1 MTKNYVLLSSSQKL
15 KFNNFLFQINF
26 CALSAQNNLSVV
38 KNKCILFGKQHFFNF
53 AFLSTFF
60 TAACQLFSFVDS
72 NTIVYF
78 SDCRCPM
85 NSSLQ
90 SGLNVLQ
97 AQQIISCYYNEVTF
111 DQLIATDDGEDKRL
125 CLVYLHGKK
134 SVEPLRF
141 RSSVKNL
148 TPANKVRQLQV
159 NYDRFL
165 LFGVPSD
172 NRVVCMFTSDE
183 KPSRVITRYHNKLFP
198 GCLVW
203 AIDVKL
209 KGTLNESEN
218 VLIHTE
224 EPLIP
229 VDQSLMLLRNL
240 RILPPFDIDTEADM
254 KFFCF
259 HSITVQLKF
268 PIATTGLCSGKI
280 CDGQTGAA
288 KANCVCIEKSG
299 LSDWGVRGNIT
310 CKEFQTGRLMQQE
323 CTFLS
328 VSFSKLLCKQ
338 HGSIKPDSL
347 TAFNPVLFR
356 RASHRVIQAINDKC
370 GWLVIGWFK
379 PSKTSTDSFGEIHHY
394 HVVKMTPMEDISND
408 IEVFQYPTNSN
419 DITISDASSPTVT
432 FPTFQPSKHTEYNND
447 SQSPGANAP
456 RSTKTNNREL
466 LPTSQH
472 FETSTPLA
480 SRVKLHPEQGIKQSF
495 SQEPPST
502 SRFLLFTDVTHP
514 QGPFNLQN
522 SQQNTSAGKTE
533 SQFNEN
539 ESEVSNES
547 G

>member
-183 KPSRVITRYHNKLFP
+183 KHSRVITRYHNKLFP

-229 VDQSLMLLRNL
+229 VD
-240 RILPPFDIDTEADM
+240 
-254 KFFCF
+254 
-259 HSITVQLKF
+259 
-268 PIATTGLCSGKI
+268 
-280 CDGQTGAA
+280 
-288 KANCVCIEKSG
+288 
-299 LSDWGVRGNIT
+299 
-310 CKEFQTGRLMQQE
+310 
-323 CTFLS
+323 
-328 VSFSKLLCKQ
+328 
-338 HGSIKPDSL
+338 
-347 TAFNPVLFR
+347 
-356 RASHRVIQAINDKC
+356 
-370 GWLVIGWFK
+370 
-379 PSKTSTDSFGEIHHY
+379 
-394 HVVKMTPMEDISND
+394 
-408 IEVFQYPTNSN
+408 
-419 DITISDASSPTVT
+419 
-432 FPTFQPSKHTEYNND
+432 
-447 SQSPGANAP
+447 
-456 RSTKTNNREL
+456 
-466 LPTSQH
+466 
-472 FETSTPLA
+472 
-480 SRVKLHPEQGIKQSF
+480 
-495 SQEPPST
+495 
-502 SRFLLFTDVTHP
+502 
-514 QGPFNLQN
+514 
-522 SQQNTSAGKTE
+522 
-533 SQFNEN
+533 
-539 ESEVSNES
+539 
-547 G
+547 

>member
-1 MTKNYVLLSSSQKL
+1 
-15 KFNNFLFQINF
+15 
-26 CALSAQNNLSVV
+26 
-38 KNKCILFGKQHFFNF
+38 
-53 AFLSTFF
+53 
-60 TAACQLFSFVDS
+60 
-72 NTIVYF
+72 
-78 SDCRCPM
+78 M

-97 AQQIISCYYNEVTF
+97 ALQIVSKYYNEVTF

-125 CLVYLHGKK
+125 RLVYLHGKK

-148 TPANKVRQLQV
+148 TPANKIRQVQV
-159 NYDRFL
+159 TYDRFL

-183 KPSRVITRYHNKLFP
+183 KHSRVITRYHNKLFP

-229 VDQSLMLLRNL
+229 VDQSRSLHRNL
-240 RILPPFDIDTEADM
+240 QILPPFDIDNEADM

-259 HSITVQLKF
+259 TSCSIQLKF
-268 PIATTGLCSGKI
+268 PIATTGLCGGKI

-288 KANCVCIEKSG
+288 KTNCVCIEKSG
-299 LSDWGVRGNIT
+299 LSEWGVRGNIT
-310 CKEFQTGRLMQQE
+310 CKEFQTGRLMHQE

-328 VSFSKLLCKQ
+328 VSFSKLLCKN
-338 HGSIKPDSL
+338 HGSVKPDSL

-356 RASHRVIQAINDKC
+356 RATHRFIQAVNEKT

-379 PSKTSTDSFGEIHHY
+379 PSKSATDSFGEIHHY
-394 HVVKMTPMEDISND
+394 HVVKMVPMQDISTD
-408 IEVFQYPTNSN
+408 IEALQYVNECDVPTKNLTSSSNSPSATFGDPENNNVCRIPQTNSQSSTFIHN
-419 DITISDASSPTVT
+419 REQSASSGV
-432 FPTFQPSKHTEYNND
+432 FH
-447 SQSPGANAP
+447 
-456 RSTKTNNREL
+456 
-466 LPTSQH
+466 
-472 FETSTPLA
+472 TSTPFA
-480 SRVKLHPEQGIKQSF
+480 NRVKSHPEQTIKQSF
-495 SQEPPST
+495 SQEPTPASQ
-502 SRFLLFTDVTHP
+502 FLLFRDFQQPETSFDVR
-514 QGPFNLQN
+514 G
-522 SQQNTSAGKTE
+522 SQHNTSGEKIDLPLHQDE
-533 SQFNEN
+533 SD
-539 ESEVSNES
+539 VSNES